1 MRHPFRMFPRRRAPG
16 GIVGGTAPETG
27 RAGLPRRI
35 FLVGPMGAGKTT
47 LGRRLATLAGLDF
60 VDSDHEIERQTGVD
74 IPYIFEKE
82 GEAGFRD
89 REQRIIAALSEQDGV
104 VLATGGGAVLDPR
117 TRAALRERGLVIYL
131 HAPVDQQLRRTA
143 RSTHRPLLRNGNRRE
158 ILGRLFAERDP
169 LYRETA
175 HLVIDTHGGNT
186 RRLAQQI
193 IDHLKQGLKQGP
205 RRPS

>member
-1 MRHPFRMFPRRRAPG
+1 MRHPFRMFPRRRPRGGSPG
-16 GIVGGTAPETG
+16 GEAPADRRG
-27 RAGLPRRI
+27 SLPRRI

-47 LGRRLATLAGLDF
+47 LGRRLATLAGLRF

-89 REQRIIAALSEQDGV
+89 RERRTIDALSDEDGV

-143 RSTHRPLLRNGNRRE
+143 RGTHRPLLKNGNRRE
-158 ILGRLFAERDP
+158 TLSRLFAQRDP

-175 HLVIDTHGGNT
+175 HLVVDTNGGNT

-193 IDHLKQGLKQGP
+193 IERLKQGSDI
-205 RRPS
+205 PS